1 MRKTPA
7 DREQGLIGGMSGDQ
21 VIGLPSSTLQCG
33 ESLEEGFR
41 LLEEY
46 RGEQETVQRILMN
59 LSQGFEHLLK
69 LTLWL
74 IGEEFPRNHDI
85 PELLDAILP
94 KVPEEWMPP
103 GRHRLLKEDCRFRG
117 LMAILGK
124 YGGSGKYSFLDAA
137 TGASTK
143 TTLDDSPT
151 DMWKEMERDL
161 LDDDGYEELQR
172 NPRWLV
178 ERYYPHLY
186 EVVATS
192 LARGIHSLWWIWVNG
207 PTAERGRKWHS
218 GLTHAA
224 RHRVNRLVQGY

>member
-7 DREQGLIGGMSGDQ
+7 DLEQGPIGGMSGDQ
-21 VIGLPSSTLQCG
+21 VIGIISSTLQC
-33 ESLEEGFR
+33 SKLLEEGFR

-85 PELLDAILP
+85 PGLLDAILP

-103 GRHRLLKEDCRFRG
+103 GRHRFLKEDRRFRG
-117 LMAILGK
+117 LMAILGM
-124 YGGSGKYSFLDAA
+124 YGGHGEYSFLDAA
-137 TGASTK
+137 TDGSANTPSG
-143 TTLDDSPT
+143 DSPT
-151 DMWKEMERDL
+151 EMWEEMKRDL
-161 LDDDGYEELQR
+161 LDDNWLEAVQR
-172 NPRWLV
+172 NPRRFW

-192 LARGIHSLWWIWVNG
+192 LAYGIHSLWWIWVHG
-207 PTAERGRKWHS
+207 PTAERGRQWHS

-224 RHRVNRLVQGY
+224 WHRVNRLVLGY